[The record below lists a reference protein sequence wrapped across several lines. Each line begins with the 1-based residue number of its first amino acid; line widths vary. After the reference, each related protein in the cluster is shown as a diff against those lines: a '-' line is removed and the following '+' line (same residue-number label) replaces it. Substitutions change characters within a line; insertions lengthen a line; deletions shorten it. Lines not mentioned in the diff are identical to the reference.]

1 MKKSFLL
8 LVALASFLVVRA
20 DNVMKVNDEL
30 LEKEFVYIAFDYDQ
44 PGNLLVQ
51 FADSTILSLNMN
63 QVEILPNEASSVEGV
78 KTNQS
83 FFSFKGLVGD
93 ELRLDGVEPGST
105 IQVFSA
111 GGALMLSEKVA
122 ASQHAVNVSNLK
134 KGVYLLRV
142 GKQAVKFTKN

>member
-1 MKKSFLL
+1 MKKVFFLL
-8 LVALASFLVVRA
+8 MALASLSVARA

-30 LEKEFVYIAFDYDQ
+30 LKKEFVYITFDNSQ

-51 FADSTILSLNMN
+51 FADSTILSFNMN
-63 QVEILPNEASSVEGV
+63 QVEILPNEVSSVEGI

-93 ELRLDGVEPGST
+93 ELRLDGVEPGSA

-111 GGALMLSEKVA
+111 GGTLVLSEKAA